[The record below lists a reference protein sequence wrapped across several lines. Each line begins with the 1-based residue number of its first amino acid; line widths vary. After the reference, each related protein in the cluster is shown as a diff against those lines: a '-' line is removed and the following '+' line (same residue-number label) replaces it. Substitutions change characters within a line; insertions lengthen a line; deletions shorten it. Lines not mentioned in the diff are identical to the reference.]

1 MKKSWIS
8 HLLIM
13 LIALQSVVAV
23 ADIHLDHPDLN
34 PLFQHEAF
42 QSKQSQQ
49 QASDHEFLSEL
60 SLTDLEI
67 TDLEMTGLSISDDQT
82 PPDSS
87 AAIDCQHCCHC
98 HSPQFNFLGSLFTD
112 PILNDGEKHALD
124 TRNSAP
130 SSLASQLFKP
140 PRA

>member
-1 MKKSWIS
+1 MTELNIISNSERLMKKSWIS

-34 PLFQHEAF
+34 SLFQHEA
-42 QSKQSQQ
+42 SE
-49 QASDHEFLSEL
+49 HESLSEL
-60 SLTDLEI
+60 SLTDV
-67 TDLEMTGLSISDDQT
+67 EMTALSISDDQA
-82 PPDSS
+82 PSDSS